1 MLILC
6 FTYAKPVVTYL
17 DVYKEQHTRMFDK
30 KDFRS
35 SYAVIINLSPGEY
48 DLVINSPP
56 QRYRRSSGRKKINSS
71 KFTITVLRTKC
82 FNK

>member
-35 SYAVIINLSPGEY
+35 SYAVIINLSPPEF

-56 QRYRRSSGRKKINSS
+56 QRYRRSKNKINST
-71 KFTITVLRTKC
+71 KVTITVLRTKC